1 MFVGLLDRPD
11 MRGDMRQPMGGPPSR
26 PGPSSQFSP
35 RQAAMP
41 QQNPQ
46 PQVNTSLKLVCL
58 H

>member
-41 QQNPQ
+41 QQNPP
-46 PQVNTSLKLVCL
+46 PQVSC